1 MCSSDLM
8 LIPISIAVYTI
19 NCLVTGSK
27 AKFGLG
33 CNVLAWMNSL
43 SILVTGILIL
53 LLNMSGENVL
63 EEGFTNP
70 SDLVGN
76 YNFSDGT
83 SIQLT
88 DINEFNV
95 DGNVLL
101 LTSPDNF
108 PNMPNNY
115 IIGENNTL
123 IKINTEGEEIIGTKL
138 VDDTNADPATSGSPA
153 EQVTSGS
160 PAEQVTSGSPAEQV
174 TSGSPAEQVT
184 SGSPAEQVKIGRA
197 HV

>member
-1 MCSSDLM
+1 MLSAQAKTTLVAYGILMISFLIPLKGDRNLSKKLALIVVM

-43 SILVTGILIL
+43 SILVTGVLIL

-123 IKINTEGEEIIGTKL
+123 IKINTKE
-138 VDDTNADPATSGSPA
+138 
-153 EQVTSGS
+153 
-160 PAEQVTSGSPAEQV
+160 
-174 TSGSPAEQVT
+174 
-184 SGSPAEQVKIGRA
+184 IGRA